1 MKSHK
6 SKRRWLDEHHND
18 DYVKRARREGYR
30 SRAVYKLL
38 EIDDRDRILKP
49 GMTVIDLGAAPGGWS
64 QVAAIRLQGKGRI
77 IASDI
82 VPMDPLAGVEIVEGD
97 FREQDVFD
105 RITALLGGAQVDLVI
120 SDMAPNIS
128 GVAAIDQPR
137 AMFLT
142 ELALDLA
149 LKVLKPGG
157 NYLVKVFQGAGSD
170 DYIRLLRQHF
180 KLVTVRKPKASRPR
194 SREVYALAR
203 ELISQN

>member
-6 SKRRWLDEHHND
+6 SKQRWLNEHHND
-18 DYVKRARREGYR
+18 DYVKRARKEGYR

-82 VPMDPLAGVEIVEGD
+82 LPMDPLAGVEIVEGD
-97 FREQDVFD
+97 FREQAVFD
-105 RITALLGGAQVDLVI
+105 RIMALLGDAKADLVI

-149 LKVLKPGG
+149 LKILKPGG
-157 NYLVKVFQGAGSD
+157 NLLVKVFQGAGSD

-180 KLVTVRKPKASRPR
+180 KVVTVRKPKASRPR
-194 SREVYALAR
+194 SREVYALSR
-203 ELISQN
+203 DLIS